1 VFTAKAEPHITNPI
15 LRISASRNFALKD
28 ILSIDST
35 GNFHLNAPV
44 DNDGVHSKASYLGA
58 TFSLVLFATFFSV
71 VSKKYH
77 LLLLAIAI
85 SKSSS

>member
-1 VFTAKAEPHITNPI
+1 MS
-15 LRISASRNFALKD
+15 L
-28 ILSIDST
+28 DSN
-35 GNFHLNAPV
+35 GNIHLNAPV
-44 DNDGVHSKASYLGA
+44 DNDGVQSKASYLGA
-58 TFSLVLFATFFSV
+58 TFSLVFCATFFSV